1 MSTQL
6 SFEIKAQ
13 QRMVLWTSGGL
24 KVEGNVWTAHQL
36 PRNFKDQNKILKH
49 LNTEW
54 LISFIKI
61 KKKNGPPWS
70 LTGGEIIYFL
80 KSISQRLGALDG
92 SIAVQLGTPSG
103 TNSLVILRFG

>member
-1 MSTQL
+1 MCSKDRKQSNECNVFQGSLGLGGALKLIMSTQL

-61 KKKNGPPWS
+61 
-70 LTGGEIIYFL
+70 
-80 KSISQRLGALDG
+80 
-92 SIAVQLGTPSG
+92 
-103 TNSLVILRFG
+103 